1 MMRLSLTRMVECTQG
16 KLTWSLLS
24 LMEKESQFTR
34 TNRSM
39 WDIGAMDSFM
49 GREDSLGLMDH
60 GMKEVMS
67 MVKSQERAT
76 LSIHLRN
83 CILASGRKG
92 SNKAK
97 GFYIRKRGRY

>member
-49 GREDSLGLMDH
+49 GRADSLGLMDH
-60 GMKEVMS
+60 GMKGNFEYTS
-67 MVKSQERAT
+67 KK
-76 LSIHLRN
+76 L
-83 CILASGRKG
+83 
-92 SNKAK
+92 
-97 GFYIRKRGRY
+97 YIGEWA